1 MTLRLEIR
9 NEKRRCRT
17 VKPKSVMNRLLPVLS
32 FHFIPTAV
40 TWITDNVV
48 EFLYRMAVAAG
59 LLEAFQEM
67 FDNEDLQ
74 P

>member
-1 MTLRLEIR
+1 MLWLEIC
-9 NEKRRCRT
+9 NEKRRCRI
-17 VKPKSVMNRLLPVLS
+17 VKPESIMHSLLPVLS
-32 FHFIPTAV
+32 SHFIRTAV

-48 EFLYRMAVAAG
+48 EFLYLRGVAAG

-67 FDNEDLQ
+67 FDNEDFQ

>member
-1 MTLRLEIR
+1 MLRLEIC
-9 NEKRRCRT
+9 NEKRRCGI
-17 VKPKSVMNRLLPVLS
+17 VKPENVMHSLLPVLS
-32 FHFIPTAV
+32 FHFIRTAL

-48 EFLYRMAVAAG
+48 EFLYLMGVAAG
-59 LLEAFQEM
+59 LLEALQEM

>member
-1 MTLRLEIR
+1 MH
-9 NEKRRCRT
+9 
-17 VKPKSVMNRLLPVLS
+17 SLLPGLS
-32 FHFIPTAV
+32 SHFIQTAL

-48 EFLYRMAVAAG
+48 EFRHLMGVVAG
-59 LLEAFQEM
+59 LLEALQEM